1 MSQQLYIALRLPSA
15 EFGGK
20 FVKPAPLYRPADIGH
35 QFLIIMQIMC
45 RQQYRTQHLLRL
57 EKMVQI
63 ATTYTSDRRII
74 TVRIKRP
81 RVLRMSSVT
90 NIQGPTPGESLACS
104 TGPRRQNAIEHVYP
118 ALNRADVA
126 DGRSL
131 ANCLVASHNQAS
143 IEKTI
148 AAMAR
153 LGLDPRG
160 SKVYFG
166 QLLGMADHLTFTLG
180 ARGYRAYK
188 YVPYGPVYEV
198 LPYLL
203 RRAHENSDLLG
214 GDNVATERALVLGE
228 LKRRMFG
235 S

>member
-1 MSQQLYIALRLPSA
+1 VRGAYM
-15 EFGGK
+15 
-20 FVKPAPLYRPADIGH
+20 
-35 QFLIIMQIMC
+35 
-45 RQQYRTQHLLRL
+45 HLERDRARSKNAASPIHATL
-57 EKMVQI
+57 ED
-63 ATTYTSDRRII
+63 TH
-74 TVRIKRP
+74 
-81 RVLRMSSVT
+81 
-90 NIQGPTPGESLACS
+90 ACFDAAVE
-104 TGPRRQNAIEHVYP
+104 T

-153 LGLDPRG
+153 LGLDPKG